1 MLCICILCI
10 IILYYGVIFFDEIV
24 FLCPFRKVKRMMAY
38 PYKHLKAEKN
48 YEFRRILEQV
58 HTPDRRDYTVA
69 CGVNEMQITDGW
81 TILVEKNCSKVIL
94 NVAKDLQDYLL
105 TSMQVSVL
113 LKIKED
119 LIADSEQG
127 KYVIILVER
136 PEALSAKNS
145 YHLSCTQDRV
155 VICGAD
161 PLGTAHGSYF
171 LEDLMN
177 MKEAPI
183 LPIQDVVRQPVMAP
197 RMVHSGW
204 GMDQFPDSQL
214 RLMAHYGFDSVLVT
228 IRGEDE
234 TATGYQDIN
243 NLIDRAAEYGLGVY
257 LYSNIKAAVHPD
269 EPGAEATMESIY
281 GTMFTRYNKAKG
293 IILVGESVEF
303 PSRDERTTGVPLA
316 STSAVM
322 DDSMLP
328 DNRPSPGWWPC
339 RDYPEYINLLKKV
352 IRRHCPEA
360 DIVFWTYNWGWAPEE
375 DRVALI
381 KSLPEDITVMVTFE
395 MFEKLKRENITN
407 ITVDYTLS
415 FEGPG
420 HYFTSEAKAVKERN
434 IPLYTM
440 SNAAGLTWDFG
451 VIPYEPVPFQWAKRY
466 KALLEMNEQYGL
478 CGTIDAHH
486 YGWWPSVIAEQA
498 KWTLWRPFTSTEEIT
513 EKLAVREFGREATP
527 LVLQAWQK
535 WSNAMPYYCSTDED
549 QYGPFRIGPS
559 YPLQLQIDNIRQAC
573 TGALKLP
580 DNKFALTG
588 NGIFFTKYQPL
599 EFAHQ
604 TPGFA
609 RTEVEIRSLTK
620 MQQLWDEGTALFER
634 AVKMMPCNKQK
645 NGEKMLNLGCFM
657 GNCIKTVIHVKKWYR
672 MNMQLR
678 LESDPQKAIDLCN
691 ALIRVAYE
699 EMENARNTIPLVEV
713 DSRLG
718 WEPTMRYMTDA
729 HHLRWKIE
737 QVRRVAE
744 EQLPNIIE
752 LLEAST
758 S

>member
-1 MLCICILCI
+1 
-10 IILYYGVIFFDEIV
+10 
-24 FLCPFRKVKRMMAY
+24 MAY
-38 PYKHLKAEKN
+38 QFEYLKKEKN
-48 YEFRRILEQV
+48 YEFRRFLEKV
-58 HTPDRRDYTVA
+58 HTPNRRDTSVV
-69 CGVNEMQITDGW
+69 CGETELEITEGW
-81 TILVEKNCSKVIL
+81 AILIEENCANVIL
-94 NVAKDLQDYLL
+94 NVARDLQDYLL
-105 TSMQVSVL
+105 VSMNVSVL
-113 LKIKED
+113 LKKKAD
-119 LIADSEQG
+119 LTPDLEQG
-127 KYVIILVER
+127 SQVIILAER
-136 PEALSAKNS
+136 PCELTKKNS
-145 YHLSCTQDRV
+145 YRLNVAKDRV
-155 VICGAD
+155 VILGAD

-177 MKEAPI
+177 LKEAPI
-183 LPIQDVVRQPVMAP
+183 LPMQNIVRQPVMAP

-269 EPGAEATMESIY
+269 DPGAEATMEGIY
-281 GTMFTRYNKAKG
+281 GKMFARYNKAKG

-303 PSRDERTTGVPLA
+303 PSKDERTTGVPLA
-316 STSAVM
+316 DTSAVM
-322 DDSMLP
+322 DGDNLP

-352 IRRHCPEA
+352 IRRHCPET

-381 KSLPEDITVMVTFE
+381 KSLPDDITVMVTFE

-407 ITVDYTLS
+407 VTVDYTLS

-420 HYFTSEAKAVKERN
+420 HYFTSEAEAVKQRN
-434 IPLYTM
+434 MPLYTM

-466 KALLEMNEQYGL
+466 NALLDMHEKNGL

-498 KWTLWRPFTSTEEIT
+498 KWTLWKPATSTREIT
-513 EKLAVREFGREATP
+513 EKLAAREFGKDAVS
-527 LVLQAWQK
+527 LVMQAWQK
-535 WSNAMPYYCSTDED
+535 WSEAMPYYCSTDED

-580 DNKFALTG
+580 ENKFALTG

-604 TPGFA
+604 TPGFC

-620 MQQLWDEGTALFER
+620 MRELWNEGIAYFEQ
-634 AVKMMPCNKQK
+634 AMEKMPENKRYA
-645 NGEKMLNLGCFM
+645 GEKMLNLGYFM
-657 GNCIKTVIHVKKWYR
+657 GNCITTAINVKKWYR
-672 MNMQLR
+672 LNMQLR
-678 LESDPQKAIDLCN
+678 IESDPAKAKEICN
-691 ALIRVAYE
+691 TLIELAHA
-699 EMENARNTIPLVEV
+699 EMENARNSIPLVEA

-718 WEPTMRYMTDA
+718 WEPTMHYMTDA
-729 HHLRWKIE
+729 THLKWKIE

-744 EQLPNIIE
+744 ETIPNMIE
-752 LLEAST
+752 LLNVST
-758 S
+758 R

>member
-1 MLCICILCI
+1 
-10 IILYYGVIFFDEIV
+10 
-24 FLCPFRKVKRMMAY
+24 MAY
-38 PYKHLKAEKN
+38 QFEYLKKEKN
-48 YEFRRILEQV
+48 YEFRRLLEKV
-58 HTPDRRDYTVA
+58 HTPNRRDTSVV
-69 CGVNEMQITDGW
+69 CGETELEITEGW
-81 TILVEKNCSKVIL
+81 AILIEENCANVIL
-94 NVAKDLQDYLL
+94 NVARDLQDYLL
-105 TSMQVSVL
+105 VSMNVSVL
-113 LKIKED
+113 LKKKAD
-119 LIADSEQG
+119 LTPDFEQG
-127 KYVIILVER
+127 SQVIILAER
-136 PEALSAKNS
+136 PCELTKKNS
-145 YHLSCTQDRV
+145 YRLNVAKDRV
-155 VICGAD
+155 VILGAD

-177 MKEAPI
+177 LKEAPI
-183 LPIQDVVRQPVMAP
+183 LPMQNIVRQPVMAP

-269 EPGAEATMESIY
+269 DPGAEATMEGIY
-281 GTMFTRYNKAKG
+281 GKMFARYNKAKG

-303 PSRDERTTGVPLA
+303 PSKDERTTGVPLA
-316 STSAVM
+316 DTSAVM
-322 DDSMLP
+322 DGDNLP

-381 KSLPEDITVMVTFE
+381 KSLPDDITVMVTFE

-407 ITVDYTLS
+407 VTVDYTLS

-420 HYFTSEAKAVKERN
+420 HYFTSEAEAVKQRN
-434 IPLYTM
+434 MPLYTM

-466 KALLEMNEQYGL
+466 NALLDMHEKNGL

-498 KWTLWRPFTSTEEIT
+498 KWTLWKPATSTQEIT
-513 EKLAVREFGREATP
+513 EKLAAREFGKDAVS
-527 LVLQAWQK
+527 LVMQAWQK
-535 WSNAMPYYCSTDED
+535 WSEAMPYYCSTDED

-580 DNKFALTG
+580 ENKFALTG

-604 TPGFA
+604 TPGFC

-620 MQQLWDEGTALFER
+620 MRELWNEGITYFEQ
-634 AVKMMPCNKQK
+634 AMEKMPENKRYA
-645 NGEKMLNLGCFM
+645 GEKMLNLGCFM
-657 GNCIKTVIHVKKWYR
+657 GNCITTAINVKKWYR
-672 MNMQLR
+672 LNMQLR
-678 LESDPQKAIDLCN
+678 IESDPAKAKEICN
-691 ALIRVAYE
+691 TLIELAHAE
-699 EMENARNTIPLVEV
+699 LENARNSIPLVEA

-718 WEPTMRYMTDA
+718 WEPTMHYMTDA
-729 HHLRWKIE
+729 THLKWKIE

-744 EQLPNIIE
+744 ETIPNMIE
-752 LLEAST
+752 LLNVST
-758 S
+758 R

>member
-1 MLCICILCI
+1 
-10 IILYYGVIFFDEIV
+10 
-24 FLCPFRKVKRMMAY
+24 MAY
-38 PYKHLKAEKN
+38 QFECLKKEKN
-48 YEFRRILEQV
+48 YEFRRFLEKV
-58 HTPDRRDYTVA
+58 HTPNRRDASVA
-69 CGVNEMQITDGW
+69 CGETELEITEGW
-81 TILVEKNCSKVIL
+81 TILIEENCANVVL

-105 TSMQVSVL
+105 VSMNVSVL
-113 LKIKED
+113 LKKKAD
-119 LIADSEQG
+119 LTRDLEQG
-127 KYVIILVER
+127 SQVIILAER
-136 PEALSAKNS
+136 PDGLTKKNS
-145 YHLSCTQDRV
+145 YRLNITADRV
-155 VICGAD
+155 VVLGAD

-177 MKEAPI
+177 LKEAPI
-183 LPIQDVVRQPVMAP
+183 VPVQNIVREPVMTP

-269 EPGAEATMESIY
+269 DPGAEGAMEDIY
-281 GTMFTRYNKAKG
+281 GKMFARYNKAKG

-303 PSRDERTTGVPLA
+303 PSKDERTTGVPL
-316 STSAVM
+316 SDCSAVIGG
-322 DDSMLP
+322 DDLP

-381 KSLPEDITVMVTFE
+381 RSLPDDITVMVTFE
-395 MFEKLKRENITN
+395 MFEKLKKENITN
-407 ITVDYTLS
+407 VTVDYTLS

-420 HYFTSEAKAVKERN
+420 HYFTSEAEAVKQRN
-434 IPLYTM
+434 MPLYTM

-466 KALLEMNEQYGL
+466 DALLDMHEKNGL

-498 KWTLWRPFTSTEEIT
+498 KWTLWKPFTSTQEIT
-513 EKLAVREFGREATP
+513 EKLAAREFGRDAVP
-527 LVLQAWQK
+527 MVIKAWQK
-535 WSNAMPYYCSTDED
+535 WSEAMPYYCSTDED

-580 DNKFALTG
+580 ENKFALTG

-604 TPGFA
+604 TPGFC

-620 MQQLWDEGTALFER
+620 MLELWQEGIAYFEQ
-634 AVKMMPCNKQK
+634 AMEKMPQNKRYA
-645 NGEKMLNLGCFM
+645 GEKMLNLGCFM
-657 GNCIKTVIHVKKWYR
+657 SSCITTAIHVKKWYR
-672 MNMQLR
+672 LNMQLR
-678 LESDPQKAIDLCN
+678 IEGDPQKARDICN
-691 ALIRVAYE
+691 ALIELAYA
-699 EMENARNTIPLVEV
+699 EMENARNAIPLVEA

-718 WEPTMRYMTDA
+718 WEPTMHYMTDGA
-729 HHLRWKIE
+729 HLKWKIE

-744 EQLPNIIE
+744 ETIPNLIE
-752 LLEAST
+752 LLNVST
-758 S
+758 T

>member
-1 MLCICILCI
+1 
-10 IILYYGVIFFDEIV
+10 
-24 FLCPFRKVKRMMAY
+24 MAY
-38 PYKHLKAEKN
+38 EYRCLGKEKN
-48 YEFRRILEQV
+48 FEFRRHLEKV
-58 HTPDRRDYTVA
+58 HIPHRRDNTVLRKE
-69 CGVNEMQITDGW
+69 NEVEITDGW
-81 TILVEKNCSKVIL
+81 MIAVEENCSAVIL

-105 TSMQVSVL
+105 VSMNVSVL
-113 LKIKED
+113 LKRKADLTED
-119 LIADSEQG
+119 MTQG
-127 KYVIILVER
+127 KHVIVLIEKADGLTAEH
-136 PEALSAKNS
+136 S
-145 YHLSCTQDRV
+145 YHLNINPERV

-177 MKEAPI
+177 LKEAPI
-183 LPIQDVVRQPVMAP
+183 LSVQEVTRQPVMTP

-228 IRGEDE
+228 VRGVDE
-234 TATGYQDIN
+234 TATGYQDLN

-257 LYSNIKAAVHPD
+257 LYSNIKASVHPD
-269 EPGAEATMESIY
+269 DPGAEEAMESIY
-281 GTMFTRYNKAKG
+281 GSIFSRYTKAKG
-293 IILVGESVEF
+293 IVLVGESVEF
-303 PSRDERTTGVPLA
+303 PSKDERTTGVPLA
-316 STSAVM
+316 DCSAVM
-322 DDSMLP
+322 GEDMLP

-339 RDYPEYINLLKKV
+339 RDYPAYINLLKKV
-352 IRRHCPEA
+352 IRRHDPEA

-381 KSLPEDITVMVTFE
+381 RSLPQDITVMVTFE

-407 ITVDYTLS
+407 VTVDYTLS

-420 HYFTSEAKAVKERN
+420 YYFTSEAKAAKERN
-434 IPLYTM
+434 LRLYTM

-451 VIPYEPVPFQWAKRY
+451 VIPYEPVPFQWAKRFG
-466 KALLEMNEQYGL
+466 ALLDMHEKYGL

-486 YGWWPSVIAEQA
+486 YGWWPSVIAEMS
-498 KWTLWRPFTSTEEIT
+498 KWSLWKPVVPVEQSAGW
-513 EKLAVREFGREATP
+513 LAAREFGEDAAP
-527 LVLQAWQK
+527 LVLEAWKK
-535 WSNAMPYYCSTDED
+535 WSDAMPYYSSTDED

-580 DNKFALTG
+580 ESKFALTG

-604 TPGFA
+604 TPGFC
-609 RTEVEIRSLTK
+609 RLPVELRNLSK
-620 MQQLWDEGTALFER
+620 MQKLWEEGVAYFEQ
-634 AVKMMPCNKQK
+634 AMEKMPENKRLA
-645 NGEKMLNLGCFM
+645 GEKMLNLGRFM
-657 GNCIKTVIHVKKWYR
+657 KTCITTAIHVKQWYQ

-678 LESDPQKAIDLCN
+678 LESDPAKAADLCRD
-691 ALIRVAYE
+691 LIRLAKE
-699 EMENARNTIPLVEV
+699 EMENAKAAIPMVEA

-718 WEPTMRYMTDA
+718 WEPTMHYMTDA
-729 HHLRWKIE
+729 AHLKWKIE

-744 EQLPNIIE
+744 EQIPGLIN
-752 LLEAST
+752 LLEVST
-758 S
+758 Y

>member
-1 MLCICILCI
+1 
-10 IILYYGVIFFDEIV
+10 
-24 FLCPFRKVKRMMAY
+24 MAY
-38 PYKHLKAEKN
+38 QFQHLKKEKN
-48 YEFRRILEQV
+48 YEFRKFLENI
-58 HTPDRRDYTVA
+58 HTPDRRDYTVV
-69 CGVNEMQITDGW
+69 CGENEVQINDGW
-81 TILVEKNCSKVIL
+81 TIVVEKDCSKVIL

-105 TSMQVSVL
+105 TSMNVSVL
-113 LKIKED
+113 LKISKD
-119 LIADSEQG
+119 LTPDMEQG
-127 KYVIILVER
+127 ENVIILAER
-136 PEALSAKNS
+136 PQGLSAKNS
-145 YHLSCTQDRV
+145 YHLSCTKKRV

-161 PLGTAHGSYF
+161 PLGTAHGSYY

-177 MKEAPI
+177 LKEAPI
-183 LPIQDVVRQPVMAP
+183 LSVQEVTRQPVMTP

-214 RLMAHYGFDSVLVT
+214 RLMAHYGFDSVLLTV
-228 IRGEDE
+228 RGVDE

-243 NLIDRAAEYGLGVY
+243 NLIHRAAEYGLGVY
-257 LYSNIKAAVHPD
+257 LYSNIKASVHPD
-269 EPGAEATMESIY
+269 DPGAEQTMESIY
-281 GTMFTRYNKAKG
+281 GSLFARYSNAKG

-303 PSRDERTTGVPLA
+303 PSKDERTTGVPLA
-316 STSAVM
+316 TTSAVM
-322 DDSMLP
+322 DDNMLP

-352 IRRHCPEA
+352 IRRHSPDA

-381 KSLPEDITVMVTFE
+381 KSLPDDITVMVTFE

-407 ITVDYTLS
+407 VTVDYTLS

-420 HYFTSEAKAVKERN
+420 HYFTSEAKAVKQRN

-440 SNAAGLTWDFG
+440 SNAAGMTWDFG

-466 KALLEMNEQYGL
+466 NALLEMNEKYGL

-498 KWTLWRPFTSTEEIT
+498 KWTLWKPFTSTEDIT
-513 EKLAVREFGREATP
+513 EKLAVREFGKDAAP
-527 LVLQAWQK
+527 LVIKAWKK
-535 WSNAMPYYCSTDED
+535 WSEAMPYYCSTDED

-580 DNKFALTG
+580 ESKFALTG

-604 TPGFA
+604 TPGFC
-609 RTEVEIRSLTK
+609 RTEVEIRSLSK
-620 MQQLWDEGTALFER
+620 MQALWNEGVAYFEQ
-634 AVKMMPCNKQK
+634 AMEKMPENKK
-645 NGEKMLNLGCFM
+645 LAGEKMLNLGCFM
-657 GNCIKTVIHVKKWYR
+657 ANCITTAIHTKQWYR
-672 MNMQLR
+672 LNMKLR
-678 LESDPQKAIDLCN
+678 IESDPAQAKAVCTEMIRLAREEKRN
-691 ALIRVAYE
+691 AE
-699 EMENARNTIPLVEV
+699 NTIPLVEA

-718 WEPTMRYMTDA
+718 WEPTMHYMTDA
-729 HHLRWKIE
+729 QHLKWKIE

-744 EQLPNIIE
+744 EQLPGLMDLIDV
-752 LLEAST
+752 ST
-758 S
+758 H

>member
-1 MLCICILCI
+1 
-10 IILYYGVIFFDEIV
+10 
-24 FLCPFRKVKRMMAY
+24 MAY
-38 PYKHLKAEKN
+38 QFEYLKKEKN
-48 YEFRRILEQV
+48 YEFRRFLEKV
-58 HTPDRRDYTVA
+58 HTPNRRDTSVV
-69 CGVNEMQITDGW
+69 CGETELEITEGW
-81 TILVEKNCSKVIL
+81 AILIEENCANVIL
-94 NVAKDLQDYLL
+94 NVARDLQDYLL
-105 TSMQVSVL
+105 VSMNVSVL
-113 LKIKED
+113 LKKKAD
-119 LIADSEQG
+119 LTLDLEQG
-127 KYVIILVER
+127 SQVIILAER
-136 PEALSAKNS
+136 PCELTKKNS
-145 YHLSCTQDRV
+145 YRLNVAKDRV
-155 VICGAD
+155 VILGAD

-177 MKEAPI
+177 LKEAPI
-183 LPIQDVVRQPVMAP
+183 LPMQNIVRQPVMAP

-269 EPGAEATMESIY
+269 DPGAEATMEGIY
-281 GTMFTRYNKAKG
+281 GKMFARYNKAKG

-303 PSRDERTTGVPLA
+303 PSKDERTTGVPLA
-316 STSAVM
+316 DTSAVM
-322 DDSMLP
+322 DGDNLP

-381 KSLPEDITVMVTFE
+381 KSLPDDITVMVTFE

-407 ITVDYTLS
+407 VTVDYTLS

-420 HYFTSEAKAVKERN
+420 HYFTSEAEAVKQRN
-434 IPLYTM
+434 MPLYTM

-466 KALLEMNEQYGL
+466 NALLDMHEKNGL

-498 KWTLWRPFTSTEEIT
+498 KWTLWKPATSTQEIT
-513 EKLAVREFGREATP
+513 EKLAAREFGKDAVS
-527 LVLQAWQK
+527 LVMQAWQK
-535 WSNAMPYYCSTDED
+535 WSEAMPYYCSTDED

-580 DNKFALTG
+580 ENKFALTG

-604 TPGFA
+604 TPGFC

-620 MQQLWDEGTALFER
+620 MRELWNEGIAYFEQ
-634 AVKMMPCNKQK
+634 AMEKMPENKRYA
-645 NGEKMLNLGCFM
+645 GEKMLNLGCFV
-657 GNCIKTVIHVKKWYR
+657 GNCITTAINVKKWYR
-672 MNMQLR
+672 LNMQLR
-678 LESDPQKAIDLCN
+678 IESDPAKAKEICN
-691 ALIRVAYE
+691 TLIELAHA
-699 EMENARNTIPLVEV
+699 EMENARNSIPLVEA

-718 WEPTMRYMTDA
+718 WEPTMHYMTDA
-729 HHLRWKIE
+729 THLKWKIE

-744 EQLPNIIE
+744 ETIPNMIE
-752 LLEAST
+752 LLNVST
-758 S
+758 R

>member
-1 MLCICILCI
+1 
-10 IILYYGVIFFDEIV
+10 
-24 FLCPFRKVKRMMAY
+24 MAY
-38 PYKHLKAEKN
+38 QFEYLKKEKN
-48 YEFRRILEQV
+48 YEFRRFLEKV
-58 HTPDRRDYTVA
+58 HTPNRRDNTVV
-69 CGVNEMQITDGW
+69 CGKNEVEITEGW
-81 TILVEKNCSKVIL
+81 AILIEENCANVIL
-94 NVAKDLQDYLL
+94 NVARDLQDYLL
-105 TSMQVSVL
+105 VSMNVSVL
-113 LKIKED
+113 LKKKAD
-119 LIADSEQG
+119 LTPDLEQG
-127 KYVIILVER
+127 SQVIILAER
-136 PEALSAKNS
+136 PCELTKKNS
-145 YHLSCTQDRV
+145 YRLNVAKDRV
-155 VICGAD
+155 VILGAD

-177 MKEAPI
+177 LKEAPI
-183 LPIQDVVRQPVMAP
+183 LPMQNIVRQPVMAP

-269 EPGAEATMESIY
+269 DPGAEATMEGIY
-281 GTMFTRYNKAKG
+281 GKMFAHYNKAKG

-303 PSRDERTTGVPLA
+303 PSKDERTTGVPLA
-316 STSAVM
+316 DTSAVM
-322 DDSMLP
+322 DGDNLP

-381 KSLPEDITVMVTFE
+381 KSLPDDITVMVTFE

-407 ITVDYTLS
+407 VTVDYTLS

-420 HYFTSEAKAVKERN
+420 HYFTSEAEAVKQRN
-434 IPLYTM
+434 MPLYTM

-466 KALLEMNEQYGL
+466 DALLNMHEKNGL

-498 KWTLWRPFTSTEEIT
+498 KWTLWKPFTSTQEIT
-513 EKLAVREFGREATP
+513 EKLAAREFGQDAVP
-527 LVLQAWQK
+527 LVIKAWQK
-535 WSNAMPYYCSTDED
+535 WSEAMPYYCSTDED

-580 DNKFALTG
+580 ENKFALTG

-604 TPGFA
+604 TPGFC

-620 MQQLWDEGTALFER
+620 MRELWNEGIAYFEQ
-634 AVKMMPCNKQK
+634 AMEKMPENKRYA
-645 NGEKMLNLGCFM
+645 GEKMLNLGCFM
-657 GNCIKTVIHVKKWYR
+657 GNCITTAINVKKWYR
-672 MNMQLR
+672 LNMQLR
-678 LESDPQKAIDLCN
+678 IESDPAKAKEICN
-691 ALIRVAYE
+691 TLIELAHA
-699 EMENARNTIPLVEV
+699 EMENARNSIPLVEA

-718 WEPTMRYMTDA
+718 WEPTMHYMTDA
-729 HHLRWKIE
+729 THLKWKIE

-744 EQLPNIIE
+744 ETIPNMIE
-752 LLEAST
+752 LLNVST
-758 S
+758 R

>member
-1 MLCICILCI
+1 MV
-10 IILYYGVIFFDEIV
+10 YQY
-24 FLCPFRKVKRMMAY
+24 
-38 PYKHLKAEKN
+38 LKKEKN
-48 YEFRRILEQV
+48 YEFRRLLEKV
-58 HTPDRRDYTVA
+58 HTPHRRDISVV
-69 CGVNEMQITDGW
+69 CGASEVQITEGW
-81 TILVEKNCSKVIL
+81 TILVEEDCSRVIL

-105 TSMQVSVL
+105 VSMGVSVL
-113 LKIKED
+113 LKIKANLTLDMEHG
-119 LIADSEQG
+119 SQ
-127 KYVIILVER
+127 VIILAER
-136 PEALSAKNS
+136 PQVTEAKNS
-145 YHLSCTQDRV
+145 YHLHIACDRV
-155 VICGAD
+155 VIQGAD

-177 MKEAPI
+177 LKEAPI
-183 LPIQDVVRQPVMAP
+183 LPVQEVTRRPVMTP

-269 EPGAEATMESIY
+269 DPGAEEAMERIY
-281 GTMFTRYNKAKG
+281 GTMFARYNKAKG

-303 PSRDERTTGVPLA
+303 PSKDEHTTGVPL
-316 STSAVM
+316 SDCSAVI
-322 DDSMLP
+322 DGDNLP

-339 RDYPEYINLLKKV
+339 WDYPDYINLLKKV

-381 KSLPEDITVMVTFE
+381 RSLPDDITLMVTFE

-407 ITVDYTLS
+407 VTVDYTLS

-420 HYFTSEAKAVKERN
+420 HYFTSEAKAAKERN

-440 SNAAGLTWDFG
+440 SNAAGMTWDFG
-451 VIPYEPVPFQWAKRY
+451 VVPYEPVPFQWAKRFD
-466 KALLEMNEQYGL
+466 ALLDMHEKYGL

-498 KWTLWRPFTSTEEIT
+498 KWTLWKPATSPQEIT
-513 EKLAVREFGREATP
+513 EKLAVREFGKEAAP

-535 WSNAMPYYCSTDED
+535 WSEAMPYYCSTDED

-573 TGALKLP
+573 SGALKLP
-580 DNKFALTG
+580 ENKFALTG

-604 TPGFA
+604 TPGFC
-609 RTEVEIRSLTK
+609 RTEPEIRSLTK
-620 MQQLWDEGTALFER
+620 MLELWKEGITYFQQAIE
-634 AVKMMPCNKQK
+634 KMPENKRFA
-645 NGEKMLNLGCFM
+645 GEKMLNLGCFI
-657 GNCIKTVIHVKKWYR
+657 GNTVTTVIHVKQWYR
-672 MNMQLR
+672 LNMQLR
-678 LESDPQKAIDLCN
+678 VESDPQKAKDLCN
-691 ALIRVAYE
+691 ALVALAHE

-718 WEPTMRYMTDA
+718 WEPTMHYMTDA
-729 HHLRWKIE
+729 AHLKWKIE
-737 QVRRVAE
+737 QVRRVVE
-744 EQLPNIIE
+744 ETIPDLVQLINI
-752 LLEAST
+752 ST
-758 S
+758 P